1 MEKLSALE
9 RIKRADADRL
19 RPGSVEIGGEK
30 IDVLVKTFPVCEFK
44 DILSGVENKTDDEN
58 FQFLAGIFFD
68 PATREP
74 LFAPADFAEMSAP
87 LMGQLM
93 TLFRDVNLGVLINRK
108 N

>member
-19 RPGSVEIGGEK
+19 RPGSIEIGGEK
-30 IDVLVKTFPVCEFK
+30 IDLLVKTFPIPEFK
-44 DILSGVENKTDDEN
+44 KILNRVGNMSDEES
-58 FQFLAGIFFD
+58 FAFMAEIFFD

-74 LFAPADFAEMSAP
+74 IFSASDASEMSSP
-87 LMGQLM
+87 LIGGLM
-93 TLFRDVNLGVLINRK
+93 TLFRDVNLGVLINPK